1 MYIEM
6 FEIITFISASILAIS
21 SAVMVVKTRSLIY
34 SALFL
39 GMLGVSMAIF
49 FALMG
54 YQIVSLFQIIVYVGA
69 TVTFIIFSIVML
81 RETYVV
87 EVSSKI
93 LSISTATLILL
104 MFTAIIF
111 YTTGG
116 VYSSTPINVPYD
128 KVTELLMENYTLPL
142 IIVVFALI
150 TTLIEGIIIARKE
163 VGK

>member
-6 FEIITFISASILAIS
+6 FEIVTFISTSILAIL
-21 SAVMVVKTRSLIY
+21 SAVMIVKTKSLIY

-39 GMLGVSMAIF
+39 GLLGISMAIF

-81 RETYVV
+81 RETYVM

-93 LSISTATLILL
+93 LSVSTATLILL
-104 MFTAIIF
+104 VFTAIIF
-111 YTTGG
+111 YTTGT
-116 VYSSTPINVPYD
+116 YSLIPIDVSYD
-128 KVTELLMENYTLPL
+128 KVTELLMGNYTLPL
-142 IIVVFALI
+142 IIVIFALI

-163 VGK
+163 VEK

>member
-1 MYIEM
+1 LYIEM
-6 FEIITFISASILAIS
+6 FEIVTFISTSILAIL
-21 SAVMVVKTRSLIY
+21 SAVMIVKTKSLIY

-39 GMLGVSMAIF
+39 GLLGISMAIF

-81 RETYVV
+81 RETYVM

-93 LSISTATLILL
+93 LSVSTATLILL
-104 MFTAIIF
+104 VFTAIIF
-111 YTTGG
+111 YTTGT
-116 VYSSTPINVPYD
+116 YSLIPIDVSYD
-128 KVTELLMENYTLPL
+128 KVTELLMGNYTLPL
-142 IIVVFALI
+142 IIVIFALI

-163 VGK
+163 VEK

>member
-1 MYIEM
+1 M
-6 FEIITFISASILAIS
+6 FEIVTFISTSILAIL
-21 SAVMVVKTRSLIY
+21 SAVMIVKTKSLIY

-39 GMLGVSMAIF
+39 GLLGISMAIF

-81 RETYVV
+81 RETYVM

-93 LSISTATLILL
+93 LSVSTATLILL
-104 MFTAIIF
+104 VFTAIIF
-111 YTTGG
+111 YTTGT
-116 VYSSTPINVPYD
+116 YSLIPIDVSYD
-128 KVTELLMENYTLPL
+128 KVTELLMGNYTLPL
-142 IIVVFALI
+142 IIVIFALI

-163 VGK
+163 VEK

>member
-6 FEIITFISASILAIS
+6 FEIITFISASILAIL
-21 SAVMVVKTRSLIY
+21 SAVMIVKTKSLIY

-39 GMLGVSMAIF
+39 GLLGISMAIF

-81 RETYVV
+81 RETYVM

-104 MFTAIIF
+104 VFAAIIF
-111 YTTGG
+111 YTIGT
-116 VYSSTPINVPYD
+116 YSLIPIDVSYD
-128 KVTELLMENYTLPL
+128 KVTELLMGNYTLPL
-142 IIVVFALI
+142 IIVIFALI

-163 VGK
+163 VEK

>member
-1 MYIEM
+1 LYIEM
-6 FEIITFISASILAIS
+6 FEIITFISASILAIL
-21 SAVMVVKTRSLIY
+21 SAVMIVKTKSLIY

-39 GMLGVSMAIF
+39 GLLGISMAIF

-81 RETYVV
+81 RETYVM

-104 MFTAIIF
+104 VFAAIIF
-111 YTTGG
+111 YTTGT
-116 VYSSTPINVPYD
+116 YSLIPIDVSYD

-142 IIVVFALI
+142 IIVIFALI

-163 VGK
+163 VEK